1 MALTRRDLLVIPVL
15 VGDAAMPRRE
25 HLPRDLAALAECNA
39 LRVTDEG
46 YEHEVERLIRT
57 LDHVVNST
65 TYGAHASAA
74 RRPPPSGTAAPR
86 PRISRSDSAAFTS
99 AASVAADQARVE
111 IGEVE
116 RGGRGSRRRSHSGLI
131 DRDRLRRNELRSA
144 SAGDRQRLG
153 GTGHGQRLCG
163 GRPYRRLIANGRT
176 TGNDRDRE
184 RKGYGKDEMITIR
197 FHDVDLNTVR
207 ANATGTFTTQITVP
221 ADWPFR
227 DDTFNVSAM
236 SKHTS
241 RDGSAPFHVR

>member
-1 MALTRRDLLVIPVL
+1 MRPVSVESTTRTMSCARRSRWRSPGRDLLVIPVL

-131 DRDRLRRNELRSA
+131 DRDRLRRNVVMIGPILR
-144 SAGDRQRLG
+144 
-153 GTGHGQRLCG
+153 
-163 GRPYRRLIANGRT
+163 RPAKSPT
-176 TGNDRDRE
+176 D
-184 RKGYGKDEMITIR
+184 
-197 FHDVDLNTVR
+197 
-207 ANATGTFTTQITVP
+207 
-221 ADWPFR
+221 
-227 DDTFNVSAM
+227 
-236 SKHTS
+236 
-241 RDGSAPFHVR
+241 